1 MQKKCKKICVCQKK
15 AVLLHPLLKAKG
27 RNAPSGGSR
36 FPRLTGT
43 PPGAIAQLVEQRT
56 ENPCVPSSILGG
68 TTKRGLMASF
78 LCQVARISLEFS
90 AATLCRL
97 LRAIFLSRN
106 FRFSVAPQ
114 KRDPQGSLFC
124 ILCNR
129 SITSV
134 P

>member
-68 TTKRGLMASF
+68 TTKKRP
-78 LCQVARISLEFS
+78 ARIS
-90 AATLCRL
+90 
-97 LRAIFLSRN
+97 FLHLQ
-106 FRFSVAPQ
+106 ALP
-114 KRDPQGSLFC
+114 
-124 ILCNR
+124 I
-129 SITSV
+129 ISV

>member
-1 MQKKCKKICVCQKK
+1 MQKKCKKICVYQKK
-15 AVLLHPLLKAKG
+15 AVLLHPLSSERAIC
-27 RNAPSGGSR
+27 N
-36 FPRLTGT
+36 
-43 PPGAIAQLVEQRT
+43 GAIAQLVEQRT

-68 TTKRGLMASF
+68 TTKRGLTASF

-124 ILCNR
+124 FLCLIR
-129 SITSV
+129 ITSV
-134 P
+134 PSQLLSQQHP